1 MRVAII
7 GGGAVGLFCAWR
19 LAERGAAVTLVE
31 PRSLLPADPSAAS
44 WAAAGM
50 LGAVSEAL
58 SEPDAPAR
66 VRIGLSAI
74 EAWRRAATALA
85 PARTLFDV
93 GSIILADSLERL
105 AAIEALHALAQAHGA
120 ETALLPRAELRAR
133 GLAAGPQTTAGLLAP
148 FEALVDIPGAL
159 AALTMKLADVGVA
172 VREGR
177 GADVETAGGFP
188 TLVLEGGARL
198 NVDAVLACPGVGPHG
213 RLAEAIPALA
223 RLTPA
228 KGQMALISATV
239 PFVVRAQG
247 VYLAPRPEGLVL
259 GSTMERGRDDRTVD
273 PAAIAALRDAASRAA
288 PTLADAPLIK
298 AWAGVRPMSPDG
310 WPIVG
315 SSGPPGCFAAAGHS
329 RNGWLLAPLT
339 AEIIADMIFKGADAP
354 PEFDPRRFAAST
366 KD

>member
-1 MRVAII
+1 
-7 GGGAVGLFCAWR
+7 
-19 LAERGAAVTLVE
+19 
-31 PRSLLPADPSAAS
+31 
-44 WAAAGM
+44 M

-58 SEPDAPAR
+58 GEPDAPAR

-74 EAWRRAATALA
+74 EAWRSAATALA

-120 ETALLPRAELRAR
+120 ETALLPGAELRAR
-133 GLAAGPQTTAGLLAP
+133 GLAAGPQTTAGLHAP

-228 KGQMALISATV
+228 KRSERLESEPERAASSAASKRILK
-239 PFVVRAQG
+239 FSIKI
-247 VYLAPRPEGLVL
+247 L
-259 GSTMERGRDDRTVD
+259 SSSERGVVEGDSMPD
-273 PAAIAALRDAASRAA
+273 LRSLKKAS
-288 PTLADAPLIK
+288 
-298 AWAGVRPMSPDG
+298 
-310 WPIVG
+310 G
-315 SSGPPGCFAAAGHS
+315 SF
-329 RNGWLLAPLT
+329 
-339 AEIIADMIFKGADAP
+339 
-354 PEFDPRRFAAST
+354 
-366 KD
+366 

>member
-1 MRVAII
+1 MRIAII

-19 LAERGAAVTLVE
+19 LAERGGDVTLVE
-31 PRSLLPADPSAAS
+31 PHALLSADPTAAS

-58 SEPDAPAR
+58 GEPDAPAR
-66 VRIGLSAI
+66 VRIGLGAI
-74 EAWRRAATALA
+74 EAWRRAESALA
-85 PARTLFDV
+85 PERTLFDV
-93 GSIILADSLERL
+93 GSVILADGPQRV
-105 AAIEALHALAQAHGA
+105 AAIEALHELARAHGA
-120 ETALLPRAELRAR
+120 QTTILTAGDLHAR
-133 GLAAGPQTTAGLLAP
+133 GFAAGPQVTAGLHAP
-148 FEALVDIPGAL
+148 FEALVNIPGELGAL
-159 AALTMKLADVGVA
+159 AMKLASISVGV
-172 VREGR
+172 RRGR
-177 GADVETAGGFP
+177 GLDVETANGRP
-188 TLVLEGGARL
+188 ALVLADGARL

-213 RLAEAIPALA
+213 RLAQAIPALA
-223 RLTPA
+223 ALTPA
-228 KGQMALISATV
+228 KGQMALIAATT
-239 PFVVRAQG
+239 PFVVRAPG

-259 GSTMERGRDDRTVD
+259 GSTMERGRDDRAVD
-273 PAAIAALRDAASRAA
+273 PAAIAALQAAAACAA
-288 PTLADAPLIK
+288 PALADAPLVR

-315 SSGPPGCFAAAGHS
+315 PSGSPGCYVAAGHS